1 MDNLHFR
8 RPGSLFSLATLI
20 ALVWSSVE
28 PVRFAGSSSVALA
41 ATDPVIAAAGDVAC
55 DPSSSSFNGGNGTS
69 GACRQRYTSDML
81 VNGGFAA
88 VLPLGDIQYYC
99 GGYQAWLQ
107 SYDLSWGR
115 VKSITRPAVGNHE
128 YLTSGGTDCTSA
140 NAGAAGYF
148 RYFGA
153 AAGQPSQGY
162 YSYNVGAWHLVA
174 LNSNCSSAGGCGSTS
189 PQGLW
194 LKADLEANPTLC
206 TLAYWHIPVFSSGGR
221 ASSNARQLWQILY
234 DHGVEVVLNGHD
246 HIYERFAPQ
255 TSTGTLDTARGIREF
270 IVGTGGSNHTSLAS
284 IAANSLVRNTD
295 TFGIL
300 KLTLHATS
308 YDWQFVPEP
317 GKTFTD
323 SGSASCFGSG
333 QPGIT
338 ATPNPT
344 SAPLPNST
352 NTPLATQVDT
362 LPTQSF
368 TFNPVA
374 DTYVNQSSATTNY
387 GTSTQLRVDGSPLVQ
402 SYLRFDVRNVTGRIT
417 RATLRVYATSALS
430 TGYDARAVTDN
441 TWGETTVNYNNAPAF
456 GNPLGVSGPVVAGG
470 WNNLDVTSLITG
482 NGLYSLAL
490 TTSSGTALSLAS
502 REAGANQSQLIV
514 EAQLPTA
521 TPNPTNTP
529 TRTASPTPTSSPTA
543 TLSQTATA
551 SRTATNTLTLTSTVT
566 RTATS
571 FVLPTKTSTAPVTP
585 SSTQTGTATLPASV
599 SDTPTAS
606 QTETPVPTSL
616 DPAQTPTDTTTPSA
630 SETSMPAATDTAT
643 SQPSDPP
650 TNTPMATTTQQDSET
665 PTLTVP
671 ATDTAIPAVTHT
683 ETAQPALT
691 ATDSPVPTETPTAT
705 PMPAPTFTPFP
716 TGTMTPTSTATNI
729 PIPTS
734 TRTATLAPSSTGT
747 MSRTPTR
754 TSTSAPAIRTFTPV
768 VDSYVDQA
776 NPTVNYGASTQ
787 LRTDGSPFVR
797 SYLRFNVQNLTG
809 RVTRATLRIF
819 ANSAASSGCVAN
831 IVSNNTWTETGLT
844 YNNAP
849 TLGTPLGSS
858 GSFGAGV
865 WISMDVT
872 AYITGNGTYS
882 LAVTTPG
889 STAVSLVSREGG
901 TNAPQLIVE
910 TTP

>member
-300 KLTLHATS
+300 KLTLHSTS

-368 TFNPVA
+368 NFNPVA

-529 TRTASPTPTSSPTA
+529 TRTASPTLSPTA

-571 FVLPTKTSTAPVTP
+571 FVFPTKTSTAPATP

-616 DPAQTPTDTTTPSA
+616 DPAQTPTDTTTPPA

-650 TNTPMATTTQQDSET
+650 TNTPMATTTQPDSET

-776 NPTVNYGASTQ
+776 NPTVNYGVSTQ

-910 TTP
+910 TAP

>member
-300 KLTLHATS
+300 KLTLHSTS

-368 TFNPVA
+368 NFNPVA

-529 TRTASPTPTSSPTA
+529 TRTASPTLSPTA

-571 FVLPTKTSTAPVTP
+571 FVLPTKTSTAPATP

-734 TRTATLAPSSTGT
+734 TPTATLAPSSTGT

-776 NPTVNYGASTQ
+776 NPTVNYGVSTQ

-910 TTP
+910 TVP

>member
-300 KLTLHATS
+300 KLTLHSTS

-368 TFNPVA
+368 NFNPVA

-529 TRTASPTPTSSPTA
+529 TRTASPTLSPTA

-571 FVLPTKTSTAPVTP
+571 FVFPTKTSTAPATP

-616 DPAQTPTDTTTPSA
+616 DPAQTPTDTTTPPA

-650 TNTPMATTTQQDSET
+650 TNTPMATTTQPDSET

-734 TRTATLAPSSTGT
+734 TPTATLAPSSTGT

-776 NPTVNYGASTQ
+776 NPTVNYGVSTQ

-910 TTP
+910 TVP